1 MSAARGLRVQLLLWG
16 FVFGCAAPVLAQAQ
30 GSDVSAA
37 AAEEPGGERDF
48 DFEFGTWTVKLK
60 RLVEPLTGSTKW
72 VEYEGTSVVR
82 RVWGG
87 RANLGELDVEGP
99 TGRIVG
105 LSLRLYDPGTRE
117 WRIHWANSRDGL
129 LGPAM
134 VGGFKDG
141 RGEFYN
147 QETFNGRSIFVRFIF
162 SDITSRSFRL
172 EQAFSADG
180 GKSWEP
186 NWIAT
191 FERVGD
197 EAMDG

>member
-16 FVFGCAAPVLAQAQ
+16 FVFGCAVPVLAQAQ
-30 GSDVSAA
+30 RSDGMAA
-37 AAEEPGGERDF
+37 AAQAPDGQRDF

-60 RLVEPLTGSTKW
+60 RLAEPLTGSTKW

-162 SDITSRSFRL
+162 SDITPNSFRF

-180 GKSWEP
+180 GKTWEP

-191 FERVGD
+191 FARVSD
-197 EAMDG
+197 EATDG